1 MWELDHT
8 EGWAPKNWSVVLEK
22 AESPLDCKE
31 IQPVDPKGDQSWT
44 FIGRT
49 DAEAPILW
57 PCDSKSQLIG
67 KKTLMLGKIEGRRRR
82 GWERMRWLDGITNWM
97 DMSLGKLQELVM
109 VREAWRAAVHG
120 ITESDTTERL
130 NWTDTPCISVSST
143 TKWSISQAKKHSPI
157 PNFSQSLTNSITKYN
172 LYQSPSLHLHCH
184 RLLFWSHSY

>member
-1 MWELDHT
+1 MLKLKLQYFGHLMWRGD
-8 EGWAPKNWSVVLEK
+8 SFEK
-22 AESPLDCKE
+22 
-31 IQPVDPKGDQSWT
+31 I
-44 FIGRT
+44 
-49 DAEAPILW
+49 
-57 PCDSKSQLIG
+57 
-67 KKTLMLGKIEGRRRR
+67 LMLGKIEGGRRR
-82 GWERMRWLDGITNWM
+82 EPQRMRRLDGITDSM
-97 DMSLGKLQELVM
+97 DMCLSKLWELVM
-109 VREAWRAAVHG
+109 DREAWRAAVHG